1 MRGQSLGQSL
11 RRIALAVL
19 VGLSCGALI
28 PPSKLAAS
36 ASPSVDGVAADAFDQ
51 TPSTFYRSAGAAWL
65 EANLTGD
72 VWRIDRY
79 SLSVYGLHGSLEP
92 YVPRNWTLWCRAPA
106 ASAGADGPWLLLD
119 NRSAAAELQ
128 VGELMREFEVRL
140 PHTVGC
146 TAVRLD
152 FDTAIVLADVYL
164 TGTWV
169 AQDACTDHPFVDAYE

>member
-1 MRGQSLGQSL
+1 MPQLCWL
-11 RRIALAVL
+11 ALAIL
-19 VGLSCGALI
+19 VGKSCGALI

-51 TPSTFYRSAGAAWL
+51 TPSTLYRSAGAAWL

-92 YVPRNWTLWCRAPA
+92 YVPRNWSLWCHSPA
-106 ASAGADGPWLLLD
+106 ASDGADSSWLLLD
-119 NRSAAAELQ
+119 NRSAAAQLQ
-128 VGELMREFEVRL
+128 VGELMHEFEVRL
-140 PHTVGC
+140 PHAPGC
-146 TAVRLD
+146 SAIRLQ
-152 FDTAIVLADVYL
+152 FEAATVLADVYL

-169 AQDACTDHPFVDAYE
+169 APDACTDHPFVDAYG

>member
-1 MRGQSLGQSL
+1 MPMHSL
-11 RRIALAVL
+11 RWLALAAL
-19 VGLSCGALI
+19 TRISCGALI

-36 ASPSVDGVAADAFDQ
+36 ASPSLDGVAADAFDQ

-92 YVPRNWTLWCRAPA
+92 YVPRSWSLWCHAPA
-106 ASAGADGPWLLLD
+106 ASAGADGSWLLLD
-119 NRSAAAELQ
+119 NRSAAAQLQ
-128 VGELMREFEVRL
+128 VGELMHEFEVRL
-140 PHTVGC
+140 PRAHGC
-146 TAVRLD
+146 SAVRLV
-152 FDTAIVLADVYL
+152 FDAATVLADVYL

-169 AQDACTDHPFVDAYE
+169 ALDACTDHPFVDAYG